1 MPCCFLRTASDPT
14 EAPRVIE
21 LTHPNGATRSPRP
34 ENAVASASFARTVL
48 PQDDGERWRLRL
60 LGPPPQSLR
69 STALAGNTRLPN
81 RTVAACTLLPVTFLL
96 LSRPKG
102 RNSGGEELGRG
113 RWETVSPQGRQNLY
127 GRLAR
132 LPRAAPFKRP
142 NRI

>member
-1 MPCCFLRTASDPT
+1 MVALFEQTIPRRLKPT
-14 EAPRVIE
+14 DMV
-21 LTHPNGATRSPRP
+21 N
-34 ENAVASASFARTVL
+34 L
-48 PQDDGERWRLRL
+48 P
-60 LGPPPQSLR
+60 LR
-69 STALAGNTRLPN
+69 SNFPIGRDMAVDW
-81 RTVAACTLLPVTFLL
+81 TVAACTLLPVTFLL